1 MITPCPWWQTSMP
14 TPNKPGIWVV
24 SDSCWWATKSQYHT
38 CLYIRQ
44 WVMDYLPKP
53 CVYVCKFI
61 IHQKQLEMWHRGT
74 LVCWDK
80 GRANAPQLKSVDIT
94 RLLQSYSER
103 HLKDNLFLLWP
114 QVCLFTMAVVLGLLK
129 SGVNIWRVEGQK
141 SWPWKDQRDE
151 KRA

>member
-1 MITPCPWWQTSMP
+1 MKRGPKLSAGVSPLIRSMP
-14 TPNKPGIWVV
+14 ESKHYFLWEIVP
-24 SDSCWWATKSQYHT
+24 KS
-38 CLYIRQ
+38 
-44 WVMDYLPKP
+44 

-61 IHQKQLEMWHRGT
+61 FQEKQFKMGKLATKGHWYTGT
-74 LVCWDK
+74 KDEPMP
-80 GRANAPQLKSVDIT
+80 PQLKSVDIT

-103 HLKDNLFLLWP
+103 HLKDSLFLLWS

-151 KRA
+151 KEYKVVICAAG